1 MGSKTKADMV
11 EIDWPSGQVDKLAN
25 IATGQTVTVQ
35 EAKGQIASRPYVK
48 K

>member
-1 MGSKTKADMV
+1 
-11 EIDWPSGQVDKLAN
+11 VDKLAN